1 MFKPE
6 IGCLTDGILCI
17 SDAESASAWTFIGN
31 VKIYLVFIS
40 VYDKMKLIIQ
50 VFRDL
55 QISVVILYFPHFK
68 LSYFI
73 FRIISQYWS

>member
-31 VKIYLVFIS
+31 VKIYLVLYLYMIS
-40 VYDKMKLIIQ
+40 VAFYIL
-50 VFRDL
+50 L
-55 QISVVILYFPHFK
+55 SVK
-68 LSYFI
+68 
-73 FRIISQYWS
+73 RINHPLRYLP